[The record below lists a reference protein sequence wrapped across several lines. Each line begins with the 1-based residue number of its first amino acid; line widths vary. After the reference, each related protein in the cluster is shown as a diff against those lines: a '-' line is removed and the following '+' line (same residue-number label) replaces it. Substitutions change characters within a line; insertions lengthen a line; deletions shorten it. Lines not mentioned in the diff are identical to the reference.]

1 YSTRLGAE
9 TRSAAARRAAMR
21 QVNPAHVLRNYLAE
35 TAIRA
40 AVDQGD
46 YREIEQLRQA
56 LAQPFEPPPEFAR
69 YAAPPPDWGRGIAV
83 SCSS

>member
-1 YSTRLGAE
+1 
-9 TRSAAARRAAMR
+9 MR

-46 YREIEQLRQA
+46 YREIDNLRRA
-56 LAQPFEPPPEFAR
+56 LEEPFAPADEFAR